1 MFKFFAGVLIGLVLA
16 ISYVRF
22 NVQLPPILQL
32 PNDLRGGVIS
42 TAAENDLYDLD
53 GDEQRRRRA
62 LEVFFANRPGAAAEA
77 DAEAGYPFLKS
88 IHTARAVREAR
99 QLRSQWHGFDVA
111 FEKPGLRAALERHY
125 GEREADQL
133 KRLMLFEELTARPFL
148 KQWLEENRGTIDAN
162 NVYER
167 ITSAA
172 LSTSD

>member
-1 MFKFFAGVLIGLVLA
+1 MLKFFAGVLIGLVLA

-42 TAAENDLYDLD
+42 AATENDLYDLD

-88 IHTARAVREAR
+88 LQAARAAKEAR
-99 QLRSQWHGFDVA
+99 QFRSQWNGFDA
-111 FEKPGLRAALERHY
+111 AIEKPGLRAALERQY
-125 GEREADQL
+125 GTRDADQL
-133 KRLMLFEELTARPFL
+133 KRAMLFEELTARPFL
-148 KQWLEENRGTIDAN
+148 KQWLEENGGPIDAN

-172 LSTSD
+172 SSKSD